1 MKKLIN
7 WLKGSNRYRHLIGGF
22 ILGLI
27 SLDVYSMVML
37 SFCTGAALEYK
48 DKMYGNKWDWLD
60 LSVTMVGAILSYC
73 IKTLLL

>member
-1 MKKLIN
+1 MKKLID
-7 WLKGSNRYRHLIGGF
+7 WLKGSNRYKHLLGGL

-27 SLDVYSMVML
+27 SLDIYSMVML

-48 DKMYGNKWDWLD
+48 DKAYGNKWDWLD
-60 LSVTMVGAILSYC
+60 LSVTMVGAIISYF